1 MPTGESP
8 LVLGCAEFR
17 ELSSMA
23 SPARRECIMIDSE
36 NPGSNEA
43 ESSAEQQ
50 PSIEPF
56 TFHGNGADYFRIWIV
71 NMLFTILT
79 LGIYSA
85 WAKVRSKRYFY
96 GNTELAGDRFEYLA
110 NPVAILKGRLIA
122 VAALLAYSLSGLI
135 SFQAS
140 LIAFALL
147 ILLFPLIVVQSLR
160 FNTSNSAWRGVR
172 FGFDGS
178 AVEAYDPYLLWPFL
192 GAISLGLCVPYYW
205 FKSNRF
211 QFNNFRFGTTN
222 STFSAT
228 AKGFYGIGLAVLVTS
243 ILAIVLI
250 VILIFVTRSF
260 LQMIGSEALLENAEL
275 MSLLSLAPTYLVVYV
290 FVVSIYQAL
299 YYRLVFNSLEIGGSR
314 LQNSISIEYIGVIL
328 VNTILI
334 IVTLGFFYPWAAV
347 RRTRYLLSN
356 MRLEA
361 RELDS
366 FTAGEHDHIS
376 AQGDE
381 FGEAFDLGIGF

>member
-1 MPTGESP
+1 MIESEIPGSSEITTTGEQQ
-8 LVLGCAEFR
+8 
-17 ELSSMA
+17 LST
-23 SPARRECIMIDSE
+23 
-36 NPGSNEA
+36 
-43 ESSAEQQ
+43 EQ
-50 PSIEPF
+50 F
-56 TFHGNGADYFRIWIV
+56 VFHGNGSDYFRIWIV

-110 NPVAILKGRLIA
+110 SPIAILKGRLIA
-122 VAALLAYSLSGLI
+122 VAALLAYSFAGYI
-135 SFQAS
+135 SFTVGW
-140 LIAFALL
+140 IAFALL

-160 FNTSNSAWRGVR
+160 FNSSNSAWRGVR

-192 GAISLGLCVPYYW
+192 GVISLGLCVPYYW

-228 AKGFYGIGLAVLVTS
+228 AKGFYGIGLAVVVASVLAF
-243 ILAIVLI
+243 ILIG
-250 VILIFVTRSF
+250 ILIFTIRSL
-260 LQMIGSEALLENAEL
+260 LQMIGAQELLQNAEL
-275 MSLLSLAPTYLVVYV
+275 MSLLSLIPTYLVLYV
-290 FVVSIYQAL
+290 FVVAIYQAL
-299 YYRLVFNSLEIGGSR
+299 YYRLVFNNLEIGGSR

-347 RRTRYLLSN
+347 RRIRYLLSN